1 MISVKSLLKDIER
14 KRTERKNN
22 NNLDNSKENKDF
34 NLEEFINGM
43 TSFSSTKYIVCD
55 ENIIEVSTFYY
66 ESVHEFFNDA
76 ISIKLNNEI
85 LYSGYKEP
93 GVAGEFYIKGKY
105 QSKQLAI
112 NDIKNIIKD
121 KEFKIKSSYEYEREY
136 DR

>member
-22 NNLDNSKENKDF
+22 NNLDNSKENKEF
-34 NLEEFINGM
+34 NFEEFINGM

-55 ENIIEVSTFYY
+55 ENIIEVSSFYY

-76 ISIKLNNEI
+76 ISIKLNNEL

-93 GVAGEFYIKGKY
+93 GIAGEFYIKGKY

-112 NDIKNIIKD
+112 NEIKNILKD
-121 KEFKIKSSYEYEREY
+121 KEFKIESIYERGRENY
-136 DR
+136 R

>member
-14 KRTERKNN
+14 KRTERKNKN
-22 NNLDNSKENKDF
+22 NFNNSKEDKKF

-43 TSFSSTKYIVCD
+43 SSSSLTQYIVCD

-93 GVAGEFYIKGKY
+93 GIAGEFYIKGKY

-112 NDIKNIIKD
+112 NDIKDILKD
-121 KEFKIKSSYEYEREY
+121 KEFKIESIYEHGKEY
-136 DR
+136 YR

>member
-1 MISVKSLLKDIER
+1 MISVKSLLKNIER

-22 NNLDNSKENKDF
+22 NNLNNSKEEKEF
-34 NLEEFINGM
+34 NLEEFIDGM
-43 TSFSSTKYIVCD
+43 SGSSITQYIIYD
-55 ENIIEVSTFYY
+55 ENIIEVSGFYY

-93 GVAGEFYIKGKY
+93 GIAGEFYIKGKY

-112 NDIKNIIKD
+112 NEIKNILKD
-121 KEFKIKSSYEYEREY
+121 KEFKIESIYEHGRER
-136 DR
+136 

>member
-22 NNLDNSKENKDF
+22 NNLDNSKENKEF

>member
-14 KRTERKNN
+14 KKTERKNK
-22 NNLDNSKENKDF
+22 NNLDNSKEDKEF

-43 TSFSSTKYIVCD
+43 SGSSLTQYIVCD
-55 ENIIEVSTFYY
+55 ENIIEVNGFYY

-93 GVAGEFYIKGKY
+93 GIVGDFYIKGKY

-112 NDIKNIIKD
+112 NEIKNILKD
-121 KEFKIKSSYEYEREY
+121 KEFKIESIYEHRKEY
-136 DR
+136 YR